1 MAKAFTK
8 LKDPKL
14 QLTDKL
20 LFGKFYGCRICDV
33 IEEDYMY
40 FDWLSKN
47 SDIKFSDE
55 VHNTVAEFKRQAN
68 EERHT
73 EEEEKPWAA
82 ADAAGNFFFS
92 DWDDDIP
99 F

>member
-14 QLTDKL
+14 QLTDTL
-20 LFGKFYGCRICDV
+20 TFGKFQGCRICDI

-40 FDWLSKN
+40 FDWLFKN
-47 SDIKFSDE
+47 SQIGFSDE
-55 VHNTVAEFKRQAN
+55 VRATVEEFKRQAN
-68 EERHT
+68 EARHID
-73 EEEEKPWAA
+73 EEEKPWAA